1 MALQMALHIK
11 TCSKGR
17 NRKMSHHMIKCVLN
31 YGGQARQENEK
42 AQGQDVWTMMSVYS
56 DLKQNFVMSGPPTW
70 SISMQ
75 FDH

>member
-1 MALQMALHIK
+1 ME
-11 TCSKGR
+11 SR
-17 NRKMSHHMIKCVLN
+17 PDRK
-31 YGGQARQENEK
+31 NEK
-42 AQGQDVWTMMSVYS
+42 AQGQDVWTIRSVYS